1 MAHNLHSIPPLFG
14 GYPTQ
19 TDFIPSIIITVL
31 HVLLLPLFIYRCCH
45 KSSRTVVLNGMI
57 AFAIERSIAFGL
69 RTALTFVPR
78 SEEALNDIEGALE
91 YMQTTIFMAMLPI
104 AQDLAMLIR
113 TILVNATYGSEIAKD
128 IPQLQE
134 YSQHPSPSDAE
145 SITKMDWKDDGIS
158 TTNTFFAK
166 SEWSFSGSTAVT
178 RYDDEELDD
187 DQPRLRFWFRR
198 MHDGMTISFLAV
210 LAIGSAGSCLTII
223 QRNDPLKSRR
233 NQILRYV
240 AASLSV
246 ATLLFMNALVI
257 WARINVPRLNKKA
270 TRYVF
275 LISLL
280 LIIPTLYRIS
290 IMSQHTT
297 SYYSSEP
304 SSQNDLSSKLVFY
317 FINVLPEWAAVLLC
331 VSINVRKVFQTGL
344 NGDSR
349 WWDETQK
356 EKEKRVMKEREKELR
371 RGDRLVST
379 PVISMLSRGRIAT
392 PLISS

>member
-1 MAHNLHSIPPLFG
+1 MAQNLHSIPPLFG

-69 RTALTFVPR
+69 RTALTVVPR

-113 TILVNATYGSEIAKD
+113 TILVNATYGSEIAKE

-134 YSQHPSPSDAE
+134 CLQHP
-145 SITKMDWKDDGIS
+145 DDGIS
-158 TTNTFFAK
+158 TTNTLFAK
-166 SEWSFSGSTAVT
+166 SEWSFSGTTAVIQ
-178 RYDDEELDD
+178 YDDEELDV

-223 QRNDPLKSRR
+223 QRNDPVKTKR

-270 TRYVF
+270 THYVF

-304 SSQNDLSSKLVFY
+304 SSQNDLSSKLIFY

-331 VSINVRKVFQTGL
+331 VSINVRQVFQTGL

>member
-1 MAHNLHSIPPLFG
+1 MAHNLHSVPPLFG

-113 TILVNATYGSEIAKD
+113 TILVNATY
-128 IPQLQE
+128 
-134 YSQHPSPSDAE
+134 
-145 SITKMDWKDDGIS
+145 
-158 TTNTFFAK
+158 
-166 SEWSFSGSTAVT
+166 EWSFSGSTAVT

-223 QRNDPLKSRR
+223 QRNDPSLK
-233 NQILRYV
+233 LFEYRYV

-270 TRYVF
+270 THYVF
-275 LISLL
+275 LISFL